1 MKIGIV
7 GDLHY
12 GFTTTKA
19 PITNAVTKGQHAIVE
34 AMIADFESRGI
45 DTVVFTGDIFDNRR
59 FIASD
64 VMDKA
69 YRLFK
74 ERLAKFTCYV
84 IAGNHDMLYDNSS
97 DVCQIR
103 FIENLPNVHVYID
116 TVGVTTIGSK
126 KWYFVPWIQED
137 KIDGVNKW
145 LVKMSRGNIDD
156 NIIVGH
162 FDMIGAQM
170 EAKTVSTAGFDP
182 KRFLNAAKLT
192 ISGHYHCRSVIG
204 DDYSTICYVGT
215 PFQKTFGHVGVPA
228 GYHIYDDLTGAL
240 EFVENT
246 ISPNFV
252 DIVDTELGPDFDRDM
267 SNCIVRYSTDKNRS
281 YDEAATLKG
290 YLVDKKPIYIE
301 TVYYGEDQAED
312 GEADTPQTEEEARQL
327 MTTDSV
333 GMAKLYLEKH
343 PEILPEL
350 STGADAKEVALEYLK
365 EYNAKIK

>member
-1 MKIGIV
+1 
-7 GDLHY
+7 
-12 GFTTTKA
+12 
-19 PITNAVTKGQHAIVE
+19 
-34 AMIADFESRGI
+34 MIADFESRGI

-64 VMDKA
+64 VLDKA

-103 FIENLPNVHVYID
+103 FLENLPNVKVYID
-116 TVGVTTIGSK
+116 KVGFATIGHN
-126 KWYFVPWIQED
+126 KWYFVPWIQEE

-228 GYHIYDDLTGAL
+228 GYHIYDDVTGEL

-246 ISPNFV
+246 ISPVFV
-252 DIVDTELGPDFDRDM
+252 DVIDTELGPDFDRDM
-267 SNCIVRYSTDKNRS
+267 SNCIVRYSTDKTRS
-281 YDEAATLKG
+281 YDDAASLKG
-290 YLVDKKPIYIE
+290 ILVDKKPIYIE
-301 TVYYGEDQAED
+301 TVYYGEDPAEE
-312 GEADTPQTEEEARQL
+312 GEDAPQTEEEARQI

-350 STGADAKEVALEYLK
+350 SSGEDAKEVALEYIK